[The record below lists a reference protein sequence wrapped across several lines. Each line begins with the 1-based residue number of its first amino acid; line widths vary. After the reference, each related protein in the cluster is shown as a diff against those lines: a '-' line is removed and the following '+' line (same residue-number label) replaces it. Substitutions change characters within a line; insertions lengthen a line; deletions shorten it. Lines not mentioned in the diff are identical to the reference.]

1 MEMHLFNQLITDH
14 LLYIPVK
21 INKVLYQKSI
31 SNFLTFNIL
40 SILFINN
47 IIDIINILYKR
58 GFNSVALHIGGK
70 GAYGVCMPYVFFLH
84 KENVLFFVIY
94 VIYYL

>member
-31 SNFLTFNIL
+31 LNFLTFNTL

-47 IIDIINILYKR
+47 IIDIINNTNTLNNTLGVWSLKYLPA
-58 GFNSVALHIGGK
+58 FNSIESGK
-70 GAYGVCMPYVFFLH
+70 CT
-84 KENVLFFVIY
+84 LFCYICY
-94 VIYYL
+94 ILPITI

>member
-1 MEMHLFNQLITDH
+1 MHLFNQLITDY

-21 INKVLYQKSI
+21 NNKVLYQKSI

-40 SILFINN
+40 SILFIDN

-58 GFNSVALHIGGK
+58 VFNSVALHIRGK
-70 GAYGVCMPYVFFLH
+70 GAYGVCMSYIFFLH
-84 KENVLFFVIY
+84 KENVLFSIISI
-94 VIYYL
+94 IYYL